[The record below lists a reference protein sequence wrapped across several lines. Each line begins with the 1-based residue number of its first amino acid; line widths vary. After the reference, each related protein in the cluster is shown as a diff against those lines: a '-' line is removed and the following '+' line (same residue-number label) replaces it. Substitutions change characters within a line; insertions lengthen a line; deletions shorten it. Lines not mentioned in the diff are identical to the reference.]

1 MKKKK
6 KKLRKILRKT
16 RIDLNPE
23 LEIILG
29 MRTIRK
35 MIIEMEEDKNIAEMN
50 RAMTDT
56 IGRNKTMKV

>member
-6 KKLRKILRKT
+6 RKLRKSLRKT

-23 LEIILG
+23 LEIILS
-29 MRTIRK
+29 MKTIRK
-35 MIIEMEEDKNIAEMN
+35 MIIKMEEDKNIAEIN
-50 RAMTDT
+50 RAMADT